1 MSGSI
6 FTDESTHND
15 NLEGHSLT
23 HSPLTTNSFAGTLP
37 PTQLESVRTDLQ
49 RASSDL
55 EVAVHGKESVE
66 EERNVAQAVAAEL
79 REKLDAAED
88 DLREVCGCV
97 QIVCVCAW
105 VGG

>member
-1 MSGSI
+1 M
-6 FTDESTHND
+6 
-15 NLEGHSLT
+15 
-23 HSPLTTNSFAGTLP
+23 
-37 PTQLESVRTDLQ
+37 
-49 RASSDL
+49 
-55 EVAVHGKESVE
+55 HGKESVE

-97 QIVCVCAW
+97 HIVCVCAW